1 MSKIMK
7 KVSAFFALMLMMVSL
22 IPTAVSATSV
32 SGSDDRKVVYMQ
44 VPSDWENPCVW
55 AWDDDGNNVFDAWP
69 GGEAEADAAN
79 SGWYYLHIPNWA
91 NHVIVNAN
99 EGSVQTEEQILEDG
113 NVWITVEAADS
124 TSVSYDKLTEG
135 DVPEYVEKFTVHA
148 CVDDSWSNPCIWAW
162 SAPDG
167 TNAFEAWPGKE
178 MKAEGE
184 GWYTAKV
191 PTWVNSIIINGNE
204 GGVQTED
211 LSIDASEVWV
221 TVEADGSAD
230 FSYVD
235 PNKAEA
241 PNVNIY
247 VSAPSDWEK
256 PCLWAWSAPDG
267 TNVFNT
273 WPGEELEQDE
283 DGWLVKRI
291 PGWVNSIIVNGN
303 EGSVQTSDISI
314 DAGVDVWLVVT
325 DAENYELYYEKP
337 EIGAAE
343 SGTEEVAAE
352 ETVEKSNTGL
362 IVGGVIAVIA
372 IVGIGAAV
380 VVAKKKK

>member
-32 SGSDDRKVVYMQ
+32 SGSDDIKVVYMQ

-148 CVDDSWSNPCIWAW
+148 CVDDSWNNPCIWAW

-167 TNAFEAWPGKE
+167 TN
-178 MKAEGE
+178 
-184 GWYTAKV
+184 V
-191 PTWVNSIIINGNE
+191 
-204 GGVQTED
+204 
-211 LSIDASEVWV
+211 
-221 TVEADGSAD
+221 
-230 FSYVD
+230 FS
-235 PNKAEA
+235 
-241 PNVNIY
+241 
-247 VSAPSDWEK
+247 
-256 PCLWAWSAPDG
+256 
-267 TNVFNT
+267 T

-337 EIGAAE
+337 EIGETE

-362 IVGGVIAVIA
+362 IVGGIVAVIA
-372 IVGIGAAV
+372 IVGIGASV